1 MTLGETIQAKRTA
14 LGLSQ
19 EALAER
25 VGVSRQAVS
34 KWEVGDAVP
43 DTDKLVPLARA
54 LGVSVDEL
62 LGNVPEGP
70 PPEEKE
76 EHAAPGQKGPGW
88 FALHWYWLGLLDA
101 DSAAGDAVVPGR
113 CADDLL
119 RGERGIYGYQHIR
132 ACFDG
137 NIGTSGSCS
146 AVILRAAPAGHR
158 RRPADL
164 LSGPPPR
171 AEKIW
176 AQVTFHIKIKL
187 GPPQSNLRRPH
198 NVGRISG

>member
-1 MTLGETIQAKRTA
+1 MSMTLGETIQAKRTA
-14 LGLSQ
+14 QGLSQ

-88 FALHWYWLGLLDA
+88 FALHWYWLGLIPVAWGCWMLIQ
-101 DSAAGDAVVPGR
+101 
-113 CADDLL
+113 LL
-119 RGERGIYGYQHIR
+119 V
-132 ACFDG
+132 
-137 NIGTSGSCS
+137 T
-146 AVILRAAPAGHR
+146 
-158 RRPADL
+158 L
-164 LSGPPPR
+164 LS
-171 AEKIW
+171 
-176 AQVTFHIKIKL
+176 L
-187 GPPQSNLRRPH
+187 GAVQMLY
-198 NVGRISG
+198 